1 MLEAIIKRLIPLTFD
16 YNTSRDTHNKLGEI
30 IKRRCEEAKAPKN
43 GLNITETTILKVANI
58 KGNEWMLPIELDSI
72 KRGLKFGEL
81 EYANATYTG
90 YLNADGLSEG
100 AGVTFMNDG

>member
-1 MLEAIIKRLIPLTFD
+1 MTFD
-16 YNTSRDTHNKLGEI
+16 YNTSRDAHNKLGEI

-72 KRGLKFGEL
+72 KRGLEFGEKK
-81 EYANATYTG
+81 YNNATYTG
-90 YLNADGLSEG
+90 YLNADGQREG
-100 AGVTFMNDG
+100 AGVTYANSG

>member
-1 MLEAIIKRLIPLTFD
+1 LLEAIIKRLIPLTFD
-16 YNTSRDTHNKLGEI
+16 YNTSRDAHNKLGEI

-72 KRGLKFGEL
+72 KRGLKFGE
-81 EYANATYTG
+81 E
-90 YLNADGLSEG
+90 
-100 AGVTFMNDG
+100 